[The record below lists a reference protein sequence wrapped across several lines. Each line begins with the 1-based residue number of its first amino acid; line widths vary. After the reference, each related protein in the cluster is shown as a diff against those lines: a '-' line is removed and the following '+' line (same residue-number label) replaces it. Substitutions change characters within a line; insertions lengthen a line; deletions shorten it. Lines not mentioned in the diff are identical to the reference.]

1 MAEQGWIKLHRK
13 FINWEWYDEPTV
25 KSVFIDLILNAN
37 HQATAWHGHEI
48 EKGSFVTSVADIA
61 ARNGLTTQQ
70 VRSALKKL
78 EKTGEISKKA
88 TNKNTLIIVL
98 GYAKYQDLI
107 DTEQQTNNKQTTN
120 KQQTNNKQTTNSLY
134 NKNEKNEKNEENEEN
149 IHKRETIKETT
160 DMFIS
165 APSLDEIKRYISENS
180 LKTNAQDFYDY
191 YEGNGWTVARAPMKN
206 WKAMCRKWSRS
217 QITRK
222 GKSGEITRPP
232 TYDLEAIK
240 KRAREN
246 TSLKDDIL
254 KPRY

>member
-1 MAEQGWIKLHRK
+1 MAEQGWVKLHRK

-120 KQQTNNKQTTNSLY
+120 SLY
-134 NKNEKNEKNEENEEN
+134 NKNEKNEENEEN

-191 YEGNGWTVARAPMKN
+191 YEGNGWTVARAPMRS

-222 GKSGEITRPP
+222 EKSGEITRPP

-240 KRAREN
+240 KRARKN

-254 KPRY
+254 KSRY

>member
-1 MAEQGWIKLHRK
+1 MAEQGWVKLHRK

-37 HQATAWHGHEI
+37 HQAAAWHGHEI

-120 KQQTNNKQTTNSLY
+120 SLY
-134 NKNEKNEKNEENEEN
+134 NKNEKNEKNEEN

-222 GKSGEITRPP
+222 EKSGEITRPP
-232 TYDLEAIK
+232 TYDLKAIE
-240 KRAREN
+240 KRALNNHE
-246 TSLKDDIL
+246 I
-254 KPRY
+254 KPRW

>member
-120 KQQTNNKQTTNSLY
+120 FFY
-134 NKNEKNEKNEENEEN
+134 NKNEKNEKNEEN

-191 YEGNGWTVARAPMKN
+191 YEGNGWTVARAPMRS

-222 GKSGEITRPP
+222 EKSGEITRPP

-254 KPRY
+254 KSRY

>member
-1 MAEQGWIKLHRK
+1 MAEQGWVKLHRK

-120 KQQTNNKQTTNSLY
+120 SLY
-134 NKNEKNEKNEENEEN
+134 NKNEKNEENEEN

-191 YEGNGWTVARAPMKN
+191 YEGNGWTVARAPMRS

-222 GKSGEITRPP
+222 EKSGEITRPP

-254 KPRY
+254 KSRY

>member
-1 MAEQGWIKLHRK
+1 MAEQGWVKLHRK

-120 KQQTNNKQTTNSLY
+120 SLY
-134 NKNEKNEKNEENEEN
+134 NKNEKNEKNEEN

-191 YEGNGWTVARAPMKN
+191 YEGNGWTVARAPMRS

-222 GKSGEITRPP
+222 EKSGEITRPP

-254 KPRY
+254 KSRY

>member
-1 MAEQGWIKLHRK
+1 MAEQGWVKLHRK

-37 HQATAWHGHEI
+37 HQAAAWHGHEI

-107 DTEQQTNNKQTTN
+107 DTEQQTNNKQTT
-120 KQQTNNKQTTNSLY
+120 K
-134 NKNEKNEKNEENEEN
+134 
-149 IHKRETIKETT
+149 I
-160 DMFIS
+160 
-165 APSLDEIKRYISENS
+165 
-180 LKTNAQDFYDY
+180 
-191 YEGNGWTVARAPMKN
+191 
-206 WKAMCRKWSRS
+206 
-217 QITRK
+217 
-222 GKSGEITRPP
+222 
-232 TYDLEAIK
+232 
-240 KRAREN
+240 
-246 TSLKDDIL
+246 
-254 KPRY
+254 

>member
-1 MAEQGWIKLHRK
+1 MAEQGWVKLHRK

-37 HQATAWHGHEI
+37 HQAAAWHGHEI

-107 DTEQQTNNKQTTN
+107 DAEQQTNNKQTTN
-120 KQQTNNKQTTNSLY
+120 ALY
-134 NKNEKNEKNEENEEN
+134 NKNEKNEKNEEN

-191 YEGNGWTVARAPMKN
+191 YEGNGWTVARAPLKN

-222 GKSGEITRPP
+222 AKSGEITRPP

-246 TSLKDDIL
+246 TSLIDDIL